1 MDYKN
6 YLIDRVR
13 RLYFKSKSTSAVIWS
28 ISQPQGVALN
38 ATMETQE
45 ITDALDTVI
54 AEIGKAK
61 SLEISGENA
70 LFDFGLLAA
79 QFGDEISTSGAEL
92 TFKAPAVDELIL
104 DNSKQAKTTYVPAG
118 TGSAGIPYI
127 YSVNSDGSL
136 KEKFPYAV
144 AASESAFTFAVD
156 NSVCTITAPTVF
168 EAGQKII
175 VLYEY
180 TADAGNVVDK
190 TVDYGEVFPSGGELW
205 MEVLFRNVCDKE
217 VKYHGFVKFG
227 NAQLD
232 GNFDL
237 NLTPDGKH
245 PFTIRAM
252 QNYCDTDKELCT
264 FYIPA
269 AVSAAPSPEPTP
281 TPTTYTITV
290 NGNGGTA
297 SVASM
302 TTGTD
307 GKLAELPTA
316 TYDGH
321 TLTGWADA
329 ATGGNAV
336 TTSTVF
342 TEDSTIYAQWSE
354 Q

>member
-13 RLYFKSKSTSAVIWS
+13 RLYFKNKSTGAVIWA
-28 ISQPQGVALN
+28 ISQPQEIALN

-54 AEIGKAK
+54 AELGKSK
-61 SLEISGENA
+61 GLEISGQNA
-70 LFDFGLLAA
+70 IFDFGLLAA
-79 QFGDEISTSGAEL
+79 QFGDEVTTSGSEV
-92 TFKAPAVDELIL
+92 TFAAPAVDELIL
-104 DNSKQAKTTYVPAG
+104 DDNGKATTLYVPNG
-118 TGSAGIPYI
+118 TGAAGIPYV
-127 YSVNSDGSL
+127 YSVNTDGSL
-136 KEKFPYAV
+136 KEKFPYAA
-144 AASESAFTFAVD
+144 AASSTEFTWALE
-156 NSVCTITAPTVF
+156 NNVCVITAPTGFV
-168 EAGQKII
+168 AGEKII

-190 TVDYGEVFPSGGELW
+190 TVDLGEVFPSSGELW

-217 VKYHGFVKFG
+217 VKYHGFVKFT

-252 QNYCDTDKELCT
+252 QNYCDTTKELCT

-269 AVSAAPSPEPTP
+269 EAPAAKPVPAK
-281 TPTTYTITV
+281 YTITY

-297 SVASM
+297 SAESGE
-302 TTGTD
+302 TGYD
-307 GKLAELPTA
+307 GKLAEMPTA
-316 TYDGH
+316 TYADHEFTKWTIAQDG
-321 TLTGWADA
+321 TGD
-329 ATGGNAV
+329 AV
-336 TTSTVF
+336 TTATIF
-342 TEDSTIYAQWSE
+342 TANTTIYAQWTT